1 MPAWSDSAQN
11 TANTPAAVLTS
22 SEGAPVRKD
31 YEPGVLAP
39 TQKSASELEARDAF
53 NREHP
58 PLKGLVV
65 PYDLRKM
72 ELPDTSRY
80 LAIQDTGLLRTMHL
94 HQIERHPVQLSPEEA
109 AQLLAAQLAQGD
121 QGK

>member
-1 MPAWSDSAQN
+1 M
-11 TANTPAAVLTS
+11 
-22 SEGAPVRKD
+22 RKD

-53 NREHP
+53 NRGHP

-72 ELPDTSRY
+72 ELPDASRY
-80 LAIQDTGLLRTMHL
+80 LAIQDTGLLRTMRL
-94 HQIERHPVQLSPEEA
+94 HQIELHPVQPSPDEA
-109 AQLLAAQLAQGD
+109 AQLLAAQLAQSD